1 MIPEIGQFALI
12 LALVLALVQAT
23 LPLIGAARGIP
34 QLVSVARPA
43 AQAQFLFVATAF
55 CCLAYSFI
63 TNDFSVL
70 NVATN
75 SNSHLPLH
83 YRLAATWGSHEGS
96 LLLWTFML
104 TIWMV
109 AVTLFS
115 KHLPDEIVAR
125 VLSVMAVIS
134 TGFLLFMLLTSNPFD
149 RLFPVPPD
157 GRDLNPLLQDPA
169 MVAHPPMLYMGYVG
183 FSVAFAFA
191 ISALIGGKLDAT
203 WARWSRPWTTV
214 AWMFLTC
221 GIALGSF
228 WAYYELGWGGWW
240 FWDPV
245 ENASFM
251 PWLVG
256 TALIHSLAVT
266 EKRGGFKSWTV
277 LLAIT
282 AFSLSLLG
290 TFLVRSGVLT
300 SVHAFATD
308 PKRGIFILGFLF
320 IVIVGSLILFAVRAS
335 NVGLGSK
342 FDLLSRESLLL
353 TNNVLLIVAAGS
365 VLLGTLYPLLVDA
378 LNLGKLSVGPPYFN
392 TVFVPLMAP
401 AAFLIGVGPIAR
413 WKQAKIPELAVRLR
427 WAFVLSFL
435 MALVLPFVV
444 GGWKWRVSLGLLLV
458 FWIAV
463 TVAQNFWS
471 RLRPSEGS
479 GFFTKLRTTPRS
491 YYGMQLAHL
500 GVAVFIAGVTI
511 VTNYQTEKDVKMNVG
526 DTVNVGGYDFR
537 LRNLAQLQGPNYQA
551 VRADIEVTV
560 NGAPVAM
567 MHPEKRAFTTAQS
580 VTSETAIDRSIFR
593 DLYLA
598 LGDEVGN
605 GAWTVR
611 VYHKPLVNWIWG
623 GALLMALGGAFAVS
637 DRRYALA
644 ARKESQDTAA
654 KTPEPA
660 ATVATTPAS
669 GTAE

>member
-12 LALVLALVQAT
+12 LALVLALTQAT

-34 QLVSVARPA
+34 QFVSLARPA

-75 SNSHLPLH
+75 SNSQLPLH

-308 PKRGIFILGFLF
+308 PKRGIFILGFLTL
-320 IVIVGSLILFAVRAS
+320 VIGGSLSLYAWRAKQ
-335 NVGLGSK
+335 VGLGSK

-427 WAFVLSFL
+427 WAFALSFV
-435 MALVLPFVV
+435 MALVLPFVI

-463 TVAQNFWS
+463 TVAQNIVN

-479 GFFTKLRTTPRS
+479 GFFTKLRTTSRS

-500 GVAVFIAGVTI
+500 GVAVFIAGVTV
-511 VTNYQTEKDVKMNVG
+511 VTSYQTEKDVKMNVG

-551 VRADIEVTV
+551 VRADIEVTKS
-560 NGAPVAM
+560 GAPVAM

-644 ARKESQDTAA
+644 ARKEPQETAA
-654 KTPEPA
+654 TNPEPVV
-660 ATVATTPAS
+660 TVATTPAS
-669 GTAE
+669 ETAE